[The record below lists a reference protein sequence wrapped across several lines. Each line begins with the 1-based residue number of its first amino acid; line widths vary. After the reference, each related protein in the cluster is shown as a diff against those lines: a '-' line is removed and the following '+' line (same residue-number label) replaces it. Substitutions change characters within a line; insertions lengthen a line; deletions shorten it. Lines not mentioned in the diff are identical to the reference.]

1 MSELENKTLLYA
13 EDEQSLNDQYTKYF
27 TDYFQEVYSA
37 FDGEEA
43 LDLFEVGKPDV
54 LILDIAMP
62 KLSGL
67 DVAKRIREE
76 NKDICIVLL
85 TALGDKE
92 TLKKAIELGLT
103 TYVEKPLTRMKMSEL
118 LEKVEKTFKD
128 TTKINV
134 WLVDDEYYIWK
145 N

>member
-1 MSELENKTLLYA
+1 
-13 EDEQSLNDQYTKYF
+13 
-27 TDYFQEVYSA
+27 
-37 FDGEEA
+37 
-43 LDLFEVGKPDV
+43 
-54 LILDIAMP
+54 MP